1 MIAAIALFALLVST
15 NTCSAAVKG
24 GRIFQEPAVIQDVS
38 QPHIHFGKG
47 SGGGAVHHTAVVND
61 PISGPVVVEKVSR
74 VGGIKG
80 AGLGADSAQI
90 AISDGPFGRRL
101 YRAGPASYPF
111 GLTGLDYYSY
121 PNSLLTAPRL
131 LRRKSVAAPNL
142 SGLRPIGLSS
152 GLKGGIIAD
161 PTTSQFSIGDAQIKT
176 AAFGGRNLYR
186 SGLSAIPFGLTGLD
200 YYSYPNNLLLQRS
213 IDGGFGLRQTK
224 ILGGGSAF
232 TAGDSQIRGPVV
244 VNQSPIASPLGQEK
258 VTVVETDPF
267 GGAQRVTT
275 IQKAPEV
282 VPQQVA
288 VLDDGLGSLGE
299 EYGQRKV
306 TTTTITE
313 SADPVAA
320 ALGEKQI
327 TQTTVTK
334 GGRGLSG
341 LRGGQIILGAGPGIG
356 GLRRVKSRP
365 VVASQPASVVVQET
379 SGLAPAIGGF
389 GQRQVAIT
397 KSAPAQVFQG
407 PVVAAAP
414 RILQAPVVA
423 AAPRFVQAPVA
434 QVRVA
439 PAPVQIVQAPVQ
451 RPVITRRPGEV
462 FLSQVARPQIFARPA
477 ITPVAP
483 ILGGGNIQ
491 FTLGGN
497 QLIGGPVV
505 APAPRPV
512 VVAQAP
518 SFAAPRP
525 VFVAQRPAVAAPR
538 QVIVAQR
545 PAVVAQRPVVVE
557 QAPVVSAPRRVVV
570 AQAPAFAAPRQVVV
584 AQRPAVVAQRPVVV
598 QQAPVVTAQRQ
609 VVVAAPRPA
618 VVAQRPV
625 VVEQRPQVISQVKG
639 GVIGNNILARR
650 IPQMVYVDGGN
661 RFLGIDI
668 IGGYRVG
675 DPRFGYA
682 QLPYTGARRFATLGS
697 LSQSQIPIQ
706 SSIEAGPTLLAPAP
720 NPILASLTK
729 APVLS
734 VSAPVA
740 KTVARASAPFGLSP
754 ITKTAPSVVTQEEVV
769 GPLGDRQ
776 VVTTVTKSEPANVV
790 SGPSKIG
797 GLATG
802 GFAGIGGAP
811 SKTITQEEVVGPLGD
826 RQVVTTVTESDSNRL
841 VGGKI
846 GGAVVSNPLGLTAVG
861 QPSTKTITQEEVVGP
876 LGDPQ
881 VVTTVTKTQP
891 SAIVSGP
898 SKIGGLATGGFAGIG
913 GAPSKTITQEEVVG
927 PLGDRQV
934 VTTVTESDSNR
945 LVGGKI
951 GGAVVS
957 SPLGLTA
964 VGQPSTKTITQEEVV
979 GPLGDPQV
987 VTTVTKTEPAS
998 VVSGPSKIGGF
1009 ASGGLA
1015 AVGQAPS
1022 QVITQEE
1029 VVGPAGDR
1037 QVLTTVTESDGA
1049 RLVGGKI
1056 GGPVV
1061 SSPFGLTAVGQPS
1074 TQTITQEEV
1083 VGPLGDSQVVTT
1095 VTKTEQAPI
1104 SSIVQQEEVLSPIS
1118 GLRTTSHLS
1127 QKIAQDPIETAITQ
1141 AKFASPL
1148 SQALVDPLGSGQTQV
1163 SIDSF
1168 SDPSTVTQVKE
1179 TTFADPFTGAV
1190 NKVTEVSKSS
1200 AADSIVQQNIADT
1213 VVQESISPAFGGGLR
1228 FSPRLT
1234 FLSQHPYD
1242 VPDSGILRSLLTR
1255 PVVQQQ
1261 QELEQILVK

>member
-1 MIAAIALFALLVST
+1 MIIDVAQPHVHLG
-15 NTCSAAVKG
+15 KG
-24 GRIFQEPAVIQDVS
+24 G
-38 QPHIHFGKG
+38 
-47 SGGGAVHHTAVVND
+47 GGGAVHHTAVVND

-90 AISDGPFGRRL
+90 TLSDGPFGRRL
-101 YRAGPASYPF
+101 YRVGPASYPF

-131 LRRKSVAAPNL
+131 LRRKTVGAPNL

-161 PTTSQFSIGDAQIKT
+161 PTTSQFSIGDAQVKT
-176 AAFGGRNLYR
+176 AVFGSRNLYR
-186 SGLSAIPFGLTGLD
+186 SGLSAIPYGLTGLD

-224 ILGGGSAF
+224 ILTGGSAF
-232 TAGDSQIRGPVV
+232 TAGDSQVRGPVV
-244 VNQSPIASPLGQEK
+244 VAQSPVASPLGQEQ
-258 VTVVETDPF
+258 VTVVETDPL
-267 GGAQRVTT
+267 GGAQKVTT
-275 IQKAPEV
+275 IQQAPQV
-282 VPQQVA
+282 IPQQVS
-288 VLDDGLGSLGE
+288 VLDDGLAGLGE
-299 EYGQRKV
+299 EFGQRKV

-320 ALGEKQI
+320 ALGDRQI

-334 GGRGLSG
+334 GGSGLSG
-341 LRGGQIILGAGPGIG
+341 LRGGQIILGAGPGFG
-356 GLRRVKSRP
+356 GLRRVKTRP
-365 VVASQPASVVVQET
+365 VVASQPAAVIVQEN

-389 GQRQVAIT
+389 GQRQVTVT
-397 KSAPAQVFQG
+397 KTAPA
-407 PVVAAAP
+407 PAP
-414 RILQAPVVA
+414 IVQAPVVA
-423 AAPRFVQAPVA
+423 AAPRLVQTVQAPVA
-434 QVRVA
+434 QVRVAQAPIISAPVAA

-451 RPVITRRPGEV
+451 RQFITRRPGEI
-462 FLSQVARPQIFARPA
+462 FLSQVARPQIALARPA
-477 ITPVAP
+477 VAPVAP
-483 ILGGGNIQ
+483 IFGGGNIQ

-497 QLIGGPVV
+497 QIIGGPVAAPASRPVVV
-505 APAPRPV
+505 AQAPRQVVVSQAPAFAAPRPV

-518 SFAAPRP
+518 RQVVVSQAPAFAAPRP
-525 VFVAQRPAVAAPR
+525 VVVAQAPR
-538 QVIVAQR
+538 QV
-545 PAVVAQRPVVVE
+545 
-557 QAPVVSAPRRVVV
+557 VVS
-570 AQAPAFAAPRQVVV
+570 QAPAFAAPRQVVV
-584 AQRPAVVAQRPVVV
+584 AQRPQ
-598 QQAPVVTAQRQ
+598 
-609 VVVAAPRPA
+609 

-639 GVIGNNILARR
+639 GVIGNNIFARR

-675 DPRFGYA
+675 DPRYGYA
-682 QLPYTGARRFATLGS
+682 QLPYSGAGRFATLGS
-697 LSQSQIPIQ
+697 LSQTQIPIQ
-706 SSIEAGPTLLAPAP
+706 SSIEAGPTLFAPAP
-720 NPILASLTK
+720 APVLASLTK

-734 VSAPVA
+734 VSSPVA
-740 KTVARASAPFGLSP
+740 KTVARAASPLGLSP
-754 ITKTAPSVVTQEEVV
+754 ITKSAPSVVTQEEVV

-776 VVTTVTKSEPANVV
+776 VVTTVTKSEPAPVVV

-797 GLATG
+797 GAG
-802 GFAGIGGAP
+802 VSSPFGFAGIGKTSPA
-811 SKTITQEEVVGPLGD
+811 KTITQEEVVGPLGD

-841 VGGKI
+841 VGSKI
-846 GGAVVSNPLGLTAVG
+846 GGAVVSSPLGLTAVG
-861 QPSTKTITQEEVVGP
+861 QPSTKTITQEEVVSP

-881 VVTTVTKTQP
+881 VVTTVTKTEP
-891 SAIVSGP
+891 AGIVAGP
-898 SKIGGLATGGFAGIG
+898 SKIGGFATGGLAAIG
-913 GAPSKTITQEEVVG
+913 RAPAKTITQEEVVG

-945 LVGGKI
+945 LVGSKI

-998 VVSGPSKIGGF
+998 IVAGPSKIGGL
-1009 ASGGLA
+1009 ATGGLA
-1015 AVGQAPS
+1015 AIGQAPTK
-1022 QVITQEE
+1022 VITQEE

-1037 QVLTTVTESDGA
+1037 QLLTTVTETDSN

-1061 SSPFGLTAVGQPS
+1061 AGPLGLTAVGQ
-1074 TQTITQEEV
+1074 TATKTITQEEV

-1104 SSIVQQEEVLSPIS
+1104 SPIVQQEEVLSPIS
-1118 GLRTTSHLS
+1118 GLRTTSQLS
-1127 QKIAQDPIETAITQ
+1127 QEIAQDPIETVISQ
-1141 AKFASPL
+1141 SKLASPL

-1163 SIDSF
+1163 AIDSIG
-1168 SDPSTVTQVKE
+1168 DPSTVTQVKE
-1179 TTFADPFTGAV
+1179 TTFADPLTGAV
-1190 NKVTEVSKSS
+1190 NKVTEVSKTPV
-1200 AADSIVQQNIADT
+1200 ADSIVQQNIADT

-1242 VPDSGILRSLLTR
+1242 VPDTGILRSILTR